1 MCMVPAMSN
10 HQPAYDPSV
19 WLFVVLERIGS
30 DLTEKYR
37 PAEKLPPAWFSMLS
51 RLYEKLEAPDHDIK
65 GEFEILT

>member
-1 MCMVPAMSN
+1 
-10 HQPAYDPSV
+10 V